1 MVGPHVLDFIS
12 HSVAQ
17 TQRVGARLGRLLLPG
32 DVILL
37 SGEFG
42 VGKTCLTQG
51 IAQGLGISRWVT
63 SPSFALVNEYPEGRL
78 PLYHIDLYRVADVQ
92 EALDLGLDEYFYGP
106 GVSVVEWPGHAL
118 AALPPAHLW
127 IELSVV
133 SETKRELYM
142 TAAGQRYW
150 DLLQQFKTQAFGPI
164 KHQLAHD
171 V

>member
-37 SGEFG
+37 SGDFG

-51 IAQGLGISRWVT
+51 IARGLGSTRWVT
-63 SPSFALVNEYPEGRL
+63 SPSFALVNEYLEGRL
-78 PLYHIDLYRVADVQ
+78 PLYHIDLYRVSNVH
-92 EALDLGLDEYFYGP
+92 EALDLGLDEYFYGA
-106 GVSVVEWPGHAL
+106 GVSVVEWPGQAL
-118 AALPPAHLW
+118 EALPSEHLW
-127 IELSVV
+127 IELFVV

-142 TAAGQRYW
+142 LATGQRYGN
-150 DLLQQFKTQAFGPI
+150 LLQQFKAQAFG
-164 KHQLAHD
+164 LAIRD
-171 V
+171 S